1 MKICYFFFIT
11 FITFIMIVVVTVI
24 VTVVVVVSFEFITGF
39 GRSSFI
45 RILIFVVCGLE
56 VWVRLR
62 RSVVFSI
69 GLLVML

>member
-24 VTVVVVVSFEFITGF
+24 VTVVVSFEFITGF

>member
-1 MKICYFFFIT
+1 
-11 FITFIMIVVVTVI
+11 MIVVVTVI
-24 VTVVVVVSFEFITGF
+24 VIVIVVVVVSFEFITGF
-39 GRSSFI
+39 DQSSFI
-45 RILIFVVCGLE
+45 RILIFVVCGLG

>member
-56 VWVRLR
+56 V
-62 RSVVFSI
+62 
-69 GLLVML
+69 